1 MTRRKNRLAGSAC
14 FLLTSLLCLPACQP
28 KDTDEQRVAISLT
41 LPEVSEP
48 TSGTEEEVDYLAEV
62 KARKW
67 GIPSRVPEN
76 KLVLPT
82 EELNEYMYSWDDTYS
97 YNDELMSLSRY
108 LFKGGTYWREIAIKP
123 FAVKEG
129 DRLRINLLVI
139 GSYLEGELKLWMED
153 PDGQVIWTADKPGSA
168 EYYLALDQC
177 KNGDYCFKWNW
188 PLYETTDPEDYDAHP
203 SIQAAIIWMKD
214 GEEADY
220 TGGTEVAND

>member
-1 MTRRKNRLAGSAC
+1 MKKQLNRLVGPLLIC
-14 FLLTSLLCLPACQP
+14 FLSMAACQP
-28 KDTDEQRVAISLT
+28 KDTDEQRVSISLT
-41 LPEVSEP
+41 FPEVSEP
-48 TSGTEEEVDYLAEV
+48 ASGTEEVDYLAEV

-67 GIPSRVPEN
+67 GTPSRVPEN
-76 KLVLPT
+76 KLVLST
-82 EELNEYMYSWDDTYS
+82 EDMVEYMNIWFDTYF
-97 YNDELMSLSRY
+97 YNDELMSRY
-108 LFKGGTYWREIAIKP
+108 IGKGGVYWREIAIKP
-123 FAVKEG
+123 FAVREG
-129 DRLRINLLVI
+129 DRLRISLIVI

-153 PDGQVIWTADKPGSA
+153 PDGQVIWTADQPGSA